1 MADDRGVAT
10 ETAADA
16 VTGTAEGTNRR
27 GGLSPLFTGLLGL
40 FVGLALGAALF
51 AGGDGDVDAAV
62 TADEAG
68 ASRAADDADHGEASG
83 QVARSSLGA
92 ADAPVVVT
100 LYSDFLCP
108 YCEQHDQ
115 EVEPELIERFVDT
128 GQVRLVW
135 HDLPLQGPGAVDL
148 AIGGRAAE
156 RQGGFWEYK
165 DVVFAEGADPSRDG
179 IVAAAEQAGL
189 DTERFERDLD
199 DPALELAVRRDREA
213 AQQLGVQGT
222 PAFVVGEQGMVG
234 LQPIEALATAIEEE
248 LPDGASS

>member
-1 MADDRGVAT
+1 MADDQAVKT
-10 ETAADA
+10 EGQAVDA
-16 VTGTAEGTNRR
+16 SGR
-27 GGLSPLFTGLLGL
+27 GGLSPLFTGLIGL

-51 AGGDGDVDAAV
+51 AGGDGEADATV
-62 TADEAG
+62 VADG
-68 ASRAADDADHGEASG
+68 SDASGAADDPDAGETSG
-83 QVARSSLGA
+83 EVTRSTLGD
-92 ADAPVVVT
+92 ADAPVTVT

-115 EVEPELIERFVDT
+115 EVEPELVERFVET

-156 RQGGFWEYK
+156 RQDGFWEYK
-165 DVVFAEGADPSRDG
+165 EVVFTEGADSSREG
-179 IVAAAEQAGL
+179 VVAAAEQAGL

-248 LPDGASS
+248 LSSEGSSS